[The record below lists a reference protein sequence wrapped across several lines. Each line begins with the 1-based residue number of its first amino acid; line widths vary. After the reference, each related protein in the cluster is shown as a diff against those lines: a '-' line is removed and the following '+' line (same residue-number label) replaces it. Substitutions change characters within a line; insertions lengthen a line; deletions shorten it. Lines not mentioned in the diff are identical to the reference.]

1 MTAPPPNG
9 PPGGIPPPAAVRLG
23 PFAAGAFSLLMVGS
37 LYALPLLGLV
47 IAPLGLIPVLHLEAA
62 QASRVPVSAWVVGVL
77 AVSAALGLS
86 YALALLLPYMLLV
99 AAPAASVRLWA
110 RIGGPEGRWTAA
122 TVLAA
127 AVAVLALVAVLS
139 LPAGPVEASRAA
151 LREMAP
157 AMLETA
163 TAGSS
168 TSVGS
173 VELALDHL
181 ERWGVWV
188 APSLPIAYLVVV
200 LFWIRPRLPLLGLR
214 LPVGPFEAYRSEEW
228 LPAAFAVA
236 GGGTV
241 LLGGTGRW
249 VALNLL
255 VAVLLLYFVHG
266 LAIIR
271 AHLVRYVGR
280 GWLVR
285 WGVALLCLVNPL
297 PLLVAMLGVAD
308 SFYPLRPRLN
318 DDGGQ

>member
-1 MTAPPPNG
+1 MTARPPTGTPGGAPPP
-9 PPGGIPPPAAVRLG
+9 PSVRLG

-37 LYALPLLGLV
+37 LYALPLLGFV

-62 QASRVPVSAWVVGVL
+62 QASRVPVWAWVAGLL
-77 AVSAALGLS
+77 AMSAALGLS
-86 YALALLLPYMLLV
+86 YALALLVPYALLV
-99 AAPAASVRLWA
+99 AVPAASVRLWA
-110 RIGGPEGRWTAA
+110 RAGGPEGRWAA
-122 TVLAA
+122 VTVLATT
-127 AVAVLALVAVLS
+127 VAVLAVVAALS
-139 LPAGPVEASRAA
+139 LPAAPVEASRAA

-157 AMLETA
+157 EMLEMAA
-163 TAGSS
+163 TGSS
-168 TSVGS
+168 TSAGRT
-173 VELALDHL
+173 ELALDHL
-181 ERWGVWV
+181 EQWGVWI
-188 APSLPIAYLVVV
+188 APSMPVAYLVVV
-200 LFWIRPRLPLLGLR
+200 LFWIRPRLPVLGLR
-214 LPVGPFEAYRSEEW
+214 LAVGPFEAYRSEEW

-280 GWLVR
+280 GWPVR

-308 SFYPLRPRLN
+308 SFFPLRPRLD